1 MHAEKEDQA
10 EDQEGHCWLL
20 GRPVPVARMFRRAPC
35 SRGSSRLAE
44 ESLISSSWISSHWA
58 SVRWLSGI
66 ARSSCKRARGDIG
79 CGACMA
85 VLSHRWTRAREL
97 TIDGALVGPAGE
109 GLERVTCG
117 GRGRRV
123 AITIALDAEALPWP
137 ALACRRSTT

>member
-85 VLSHRWTRAREL
+85 ILSHRSAGAAPPGAKPPGIYLCRLDRFAMTTRALDGL
-97 TIDGALVGPAGE
+97 TDG
-109 GLERVTCG
+109 
-117 GRGRRV
+117 
-123 AITIALDAEALPWP
+123 
-137 ALACRRSTT
+137 

>member
-66 ARSSCKRARGDIG
+66 ARRSCRRARGDIG

-85 VLSHRWTRAREL
+85 VLSHRWPRDHGMTM
-97 TIDGALVGPAGE
+97 DGGVVGPAGH
-109 GLERVTCG
+109 
-117 GRGRRV
+117 
-123 AITIALDAEALPWP
+123 DAVKV
-137 ALACRRSTT
+137 SNV